1 MTIDTRL
8 QELAPDPAYSAEQ
21 VALIRAQVLDR
32 AVAVDDAPRHRLL
45 RRPGRRLLVGGAL
58 ALTVAG
64 ALIIGPVLDS
74 GPGPFAA
81 NALTPL
87 AQAAQRTEVPP
98 LSNGRVL
105 HRTTEHRMTEAASGK
120 VTTMRQEEW
129 TLGDGT
135 FYRQTTVDGQ
145 ESGPVEF
152 SGPPAS
158 DDFTPGEIAALP
170 ADPAGLLEAVKD
182 SPQAAHYCGD
192 GCSGEQALLGT
203 IIYRGY
209 APTKVW
215 AAAIEAYGSFDDVQV
230 RVDKAKRLTYVTE
243 VAKGGPLTM
252 RFDSAT
258 GRLLGYHS
266 TSPQDGGRTD
276 TMRVLLSKV
285 ETGVPPRIVA
295 DAQRP
300 E

>member
-8 QELAPDPAYSAEQ
+8 HELAPDPAYSAEQ
-21 VALIRAQVLDR
+21 VALIRARVLDR
-32 AVAVDDAPRHRLL
+32 ATALDEAPRHWPL
-45 RRPGRRLLVGGAL
+45 RRPRRRLLVGVAL
-58 ALTVAG
+58 AMTVAG
-64 ALIIGPVLDS
+64 ALTLGPVLDS

-105 HRTTEHRMTEAASGK
+105 HRVTEHRMAEAATGK
-120 VTTMRQEEW
+120 VITMRQEEW

-135 FYRQTTVDGQ
+135 FYRRTTVDGA
-145 ESGPVEF
+145 EAGPVEF

-158 DDFTPGEIAALP
+158 DDLTPGEIAALP
-170 ADPAGLLEAVKD
+170 TDPAGLLKAVKD
-182 SPQAAHYCGD
+182 SPQAAQCGE

-230 RVDKAKRLTYVTE
+230 RVDEAKHLTYVTE

-258 GRLLGYHS
+258 GQLLGYDS

-285 ETGVPPRIVA
+285 EDGVPARVVA
-295 DAQRP
+295 DAQQP

>member
-1 MTIDTRL
+1 MTIDSRL
-8 QELAPDPAYSAEQ
+8 HELAPDPAYSAEQ
-21 VALIRAQVLDR
+21 VSLIRARVLDR
-32 AVAVDDAPRHRLL
+32 AVALEDVSRPRPQ

-58 ALTVAG
+58 AMTVAG
-64 ALIIGPVLDS
+64 ALIVGPVLDS

-105 HRTTEHRMTEAASGK
+105 HRTTEHRMTDSSGK
-120 VTTMRQEEW
+120 VTIMRQEEW

-135 FYRQTTVDGQ
+135 FYRRTTVDG
-145 ESGPVEF
+145 EEAGPVEF

-170 ADPAGLLEAVKD
+170 TDPAGLLKAVKD
-182 SPQAAHYCGD
+182 SPQAAHYCGA
-192 GCSGEQALLGT
+192 GCTGEQALVGT

-215 AAAIEAYGSFDDVQV
+215 AAAIEAYGSFDDVEV
-230 RVDKAKRLTYVTE
+230 RVDEAKHLTYVTE
-243 VAKGGPLTM
+243 IAKGGPLTM

-276 TMRVLLSKV
+276 TMRVLLSRV
-285 ETGVPPRIVA
+285 EGGVPAQIVA
-295 DAQRP
+295 NAHP
-300 E
+300 WE